1 MGGQHWSDAS
11 PAKGISYSALESES
25 FFFSVFS
32 NALRQTIDKR
42 MCYMKKGIESEKHC
56 IQEKLVKPIQ
66 SSCVAP
72 TCRPE
77 TLLGLRP
84 KPMPQP
90 LAEISWMW
98 LWAVGLKFKIYQ
110 SIEVASR
117 ILIIDC
123 LYTCISPHTA
133 NHKQSRNFVIAT
145 FILSLTSA
153 VFLRGVPGKNLWSTA
168 GIYLKSKRLTITL
181 YLWFHLFLPFKAF
194 CVYLAGLLP
203 GFSSVLSV
211 SPKTVRASTKL
222 S

>member
-123 LYTCISPHTA
+123 LYMYISSHGKPQTVKKLRH
-133 NHKQSRNFVIAT
+133 SNFHLVLDI
-145 FILSLTSA
+145 
-153 VFLRGVPGKNLWSTA
+153 RGVPQRCTGEELVEYSWDIFEIQKADNNAISL
-168 GIYLKSKRLTITL
+168 I
-181 YLWFHLFLPFKAF
+181 HLFLPFKAF